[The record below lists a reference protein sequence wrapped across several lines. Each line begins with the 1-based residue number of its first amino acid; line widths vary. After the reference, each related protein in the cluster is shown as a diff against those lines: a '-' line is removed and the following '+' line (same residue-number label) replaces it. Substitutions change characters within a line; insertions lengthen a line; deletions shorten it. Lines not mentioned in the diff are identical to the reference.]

1 MCIRYTCVGTP
12 LVRLS
17 GSIWAP
23 RRDLMLLPLSVCM
36 GSAQNAAIEPKENHV
51 YLDTRGSGHLLR
63 GFFWSMGCHL
73 GTLWVSWTSFWTSL
87 GALGVLLGLGCAV
100 SLGLWCFRVLTAA
113 QFLAGWPPE
122 CLLWRRGLFSSLQAQ
137 CTLCLQSVSWRGHGA
152 WSSLVLCG

>member
-63 GFFWSMGCHL
+63 GFFLVHG
-73 GTLWVSWTSFWTSL
+73 VPFWH
-87 GALGVLLGLGCAV
+87 ALSVLDV
-100 SLGLWCFRVLTAA
+100 FMN
-113 QFLAGWPPE
+113 
-122 CLLWRRGLFSSLQAQ
+122 LF
-137 CTLCLQSVSWRGHGA
+137 GM
-152 WSSLVLCG
+152 